1 MASDRYTLA
10 LVQVNPRLGDVDANR
25 EMVAQQVR
33 EARGRGADLVIFPEL
48 ALTGYFLKDQ
58 VPTVAWRLDGPEV
71 KWLASLSQETA
82 IIVGMVEESP
92 ETLFYNSA
100 VYLERGELR
109 HVHRKCY
116 LPTYGLFDEQRY
128 FARGRHVGAFET
140 RFGRMALLIC
150 EDMWHPSAV
159 YLAALDRA
167 LSIVCISAS
176 PIWGVTT
183 DELPEN
189 AAHWR
194 QIVRFHAATWATP
207 VAYCNRVGFEDGI
220 GFWGG
225 SELVDASGE
234 QVAAAPLYE
243 PAMVT
248 AEIDLRA
255 LRRRRI
261 SATILRDE
269 DLDLTLN
276 ELNRI
281 RQTYA
286 GATEL
291 GPASKTGR
299 TAPVAKKPAGRAD
312 ALLAARRRGRL

>member
-10 LVQVNPRLGDVDANR
+10 LAQVNPRLGDVDANR

-33 EARGRGADLVIFPEL
+33 EAQGRGADLVIFPEL

-58 VPTVAWRLDGPEV
+58 VPAVAWRLDGPEV
-71 KWLASLSQETA
+71 KWLAGLSQETA
-82 IIVGMVEESP
+82 IVVGMVEESP

-100 VYLERGELR
+100 IYLERGELR

-150 EDMWHPSAV
+150 EDMWHPSVV

-167 LSIVCISAS
+167 LSIVSISAS

-183 DELPEN
+183 EELPEN

-194 QIVRFHAATWATP
+194 QIMRFHAATWATP
-207 VAYCNRVGFEDGI
+207 IAYCNRVGFEDGI

-261 SATILRDE
+261 SSTILRDE

-276 ELNRI
+276 ELTRI
-281 RQTYA
+281 RQTYMGLTDSA
-286 GATEL
+286 A
-291 GPASKTGR
+291 ASKTGKR
-299 TAPVAKKPAGRAD
+299 TAVAKKAPGRM
-312 ALLAARRRGRL
+312 AASLPTRRRGRA